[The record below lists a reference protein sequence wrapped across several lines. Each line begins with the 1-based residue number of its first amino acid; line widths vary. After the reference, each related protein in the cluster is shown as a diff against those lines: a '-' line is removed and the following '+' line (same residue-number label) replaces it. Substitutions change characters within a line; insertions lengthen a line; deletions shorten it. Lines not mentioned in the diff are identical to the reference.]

1 MKNNALKLISLAV
14 LAPMMTACPKPQKE
28 TKNWKQDVQ
37 DAMVL
42 YAGEVLPFA
51 ELNEETLVFGYD
63 ADYLMFYLYDD
74 NEVNVLENYSEAL
87 VAAGFEEVSNEV
99 SGETYITYDK
109 LNELGAISV
118 SFGFDEGDD
127 ETLPGNFIN
136 VAVPE
141 YLDED
146 LLDEYGYDK
155 QTGWPEAL
163 VGETLGDS
171 GIVMAPVNATGE
183 WWVADD
189 LYVDEED
196 GSSYMCAYLA
206 TKGDYFD
213 AIYDDL
219 TEKGLDYYE
228 TYGCFYDPTFGTDAE
243 IYVSIV
249 RDFTIINVYGP
260 TLGPAPVDYTIQ
272 GDGLTQ
278 ESFGL
283 TDGGTT
289 YAEHTATGASG
300 ASYTAQC
307 ASAHGIQIRSKNNN
321 SGIIGN
327 NSSKTA
333 ESITIV
339 FDAETGS
346 SGNERTVDIYASN
359 SPFTIADMYG
369 TTLTAV
375 GSISY
380 SASNLVQSYTFTT
393 DYHYIG
399 LRSNSGA
406 IYMTIVDV
414 VWSD

>member
-28 TKNWKQDVQ
+28 TKNWNQDVQ

-51 ELNEETLVFGYD
+51 ELDEGTLEFGYD
-63 ADYLMFYLYDD
+63 ADYLIFYLYDD

-109 LNELGAISV
+109 LNEVGAISV
-118 SFGFDEGDD
+118 SFGFDEGDED
-127 ETLPGNFIN
+127 VAPGNYIN
-136 VAVPE
+136 VQVPE

-171 GIVMAPVNATGE
+171 GITMAPVNATGE

-196 GSSYMCAYLA
+196 GSSYMCAYLI

-219 TEKGLDYYE
+219 TGKGLDYYE
-228 TYGCFYDPTFGTDAE
+228 PQGCFYDPTYGTDAE

-249 RDFTIINVYGP
+249 RDFTIINIYGP
-260 TLGPAPVDYTIQ
+260 TLTPEITNETVNE
-272 GDGLTQ
+272 DGSIDV
-278 ESFGL
+278 SF
-283 TDGGTT
+283 T
-289 YAEHTATGASG
+289 
-300 ASYTAQC
+300 
-307 ASAHGIQIRSKNNN
+307 
-321 SGIIGN
+321 
-327 NSSKTA
+327 
-333 ESITIV
+333 
-339 FDAETGS
+339 F
-346 SGNERTVDIYASN
+346 SGN
-359 SPFTIADMYG
+359 FTNG
-369 TTLTAV
+369 Q
-375 GSISY
+375 SFE
-380 SASNLVQSYTFTT
+380 SYTFESTSANLTVAKAGASNNPAYYDNGATLRFYAGSTLTIAAAEGLKINSVELTIGPSNSKAWTNAANLYSATSGTISATT
-393 DYHYIG
+393 DNTSIA
-399 LRSNSGA
+399 SVNANSL
-406 IYMTIVDV
+406 TITLGVGKTSGNIAFSQIV
-414 VWSD
+414 VNVVAAE

>member
-28 TKNWKQDVQ
+28 TKNWNQDVQ

-51 ELNEETLVFGYD
+51 ELDEGTLEFGYD

-109 LNELGAISV
+109 LNEVGAISV
-118 SFGFDEGDD
+118 SFGFDEGDED
-127 ETLPGNFIN
+127 VAPGNYIN
-136 VAVPE
+136 VQVPE
-141 YLDED
+141 YIDED

-171 GIVMAPVNATGE
+171 GIVMAPANATGE

-228 TYGCFYDPTFGTDAE
+228 PYGCFYDPTYGTDAE

-249 RDFTIINVYGP
+249 RDFTIINIYGP
-260 TLGPAPVDYTIQ
+260 TLTPEITNETVNE
-272 GDGLTQ
+272 DGSIDV
-278 ESFGL
+278 SF
-283 TDGGTT
+283 T
-289 YAEHTATGASG
+289 
-300 ASYTAQC
+300 
-307 ASAHGIQIRSKNNN
+307 
-321 SGIIGN
+321 
-327 NSSKTA
+327 
-333 ESITIV
+333 
-339 FDAETGS
+339 F
-346 SGNERTVDIYASN
+346 SGN
-359 SPFTIADMYG
+359 FTNG
-369 TTLTAV
+369 Q
-375 GSISY
+375 SFE
-380 SASNLVQSYTFTT
+380 SYTFESTSANLTVAKAGASNNPAYYDNGATLRFYAGSTLTIAAAEGLKINSVELTIGPSNSKAWTNAAELYSATSGTISATT
-393 DYHYIG
+393 DNTSIA
-399 LRSNSGA
+399 SVNANSL
-406 IYMTIVDV
+406 TITLGVGKTSGNIAFSQIV
-414 VWSD
+414 VNVVAAE